1 MFGLIQRMEM
11 GYSEC
16 PQTLGL
22 NLKRRETVMVKAE
35 EIS

>member
-16 PQTLGL
+16 PQSLAF
-22 NLKRRETVMVKAE
+22 NFKRRETVTAKAE
-35 EIS
+35 IS